1 MDRLTI
7 AVTGQ
12 YERTGAGVGAAPV
25 QWSYGVQVSGTP
37 TFIFGERLR
46 IEAAAERLGGAF
58 AATQAM
64 TIRAGAE
71 LTLPLRTVIQA
82 GVERNP
88 WILPAAGGRAWMFIF
103 GVSRSFDLPR
113 RSGHGT
119 RGRVFRDLNGNGRAD
134 EGEPGFGGVVLRR
147 GTEVAV
153 SDSRGAFTLAGN
165 ERDAYEIDAR
175 SFPIGWLTPSTI
187 IPGGTRE
194 IAAIAVTPVMVV
206 LALDAA
212 DSARVPPGELARITV
227 TARDSKGRQ
236 WISRRTSDSTL
247 AFDALP
253 PGTYTVELD
262 LSAASE
268 PLRLAG
274 ASPTIV
280 VESGRATPPLRIS
293 LSGRQL
299 RFSNQRRGAP

>member
-1 MDRLTI
+1 
-7 AVTGQ
+7 
-12 YERTGAGVGAAPV
+12 
-25 QWSYGVQVSGTP
+25 
-37 TFIFGERLR
+37 
-46 IEAAAERLGGAF
+46 
-58 AATQAM
+58 M

-88 WILPAAGGRAWMFIF
+88 WVLPAAGARAWMFIL

-113 RSGHGT
+113 LSGHGT
-119 RGRVFRDLNGNGRAD
+119 RGRVFRDLNGNGRPD
-134 EGEPGFGGVVLRR
+134 EGEPGFGGVVLARHRSGR
-147 GTEVAV
+147 G
-153 SDSRGAFTLAGN
+153 DSAAHSLAGN

-194 IAAIAVTPVMVV
+194 IAAIAVSPVMVV

-212 DSARVPPGELARITV
+212 DTARVPPGELARITV

-253 PGTYTVELD
+253 PGTYTVEVD
-262 LSAASE
+262 ASAASE

-274 ASPTIV
+274 ASPPIV
-280 VESGRATPPLRIS
+280 VESGRTTPPLRIS